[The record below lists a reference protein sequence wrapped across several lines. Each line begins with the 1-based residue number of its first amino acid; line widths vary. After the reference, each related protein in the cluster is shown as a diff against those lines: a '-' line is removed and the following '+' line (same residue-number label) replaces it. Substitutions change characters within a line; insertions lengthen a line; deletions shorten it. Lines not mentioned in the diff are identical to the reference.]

1 MMFAFPLIGI
11 VLFTAHFFQSTGRPK
26 VSIMIN
32 MLRQVFVVL
41 PLIFILPSFM
51 GFSGIL
57 YAVPIADTVAFVI
70 SLYYLRREMH
80 ALSLREDSPL
90 IEIEDHA

>member
-1 MMFAFPLIGI
+1 MMFAFPVMGLI
-11 VLFTAHFFQSTGRPK
+11 VFTAHFFQSTGRPK

-41 PLIFILPSFM
+41 PLIFILPYFL
-51 GFSGIL
+51 GLEGIL
-57 YAVPIADTVAFVI
+57 YAVPIADAMALLI

-80 ALSLREDSPL
+80 ALSLKEDQIREG
-90 IEIEDHA
+90 E